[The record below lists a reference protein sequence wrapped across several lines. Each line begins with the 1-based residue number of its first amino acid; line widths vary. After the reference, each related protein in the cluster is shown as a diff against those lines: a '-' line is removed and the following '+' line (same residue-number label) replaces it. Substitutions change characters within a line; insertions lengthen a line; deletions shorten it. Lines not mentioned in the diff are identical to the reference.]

1 MGKGSL
7 YPYRVR
13 INDPQLAQVLL
24 MVNKRRIAKIPTIK
38 TSQRAGQKLKPIRK
52 DIIIGND
59 RRYNKNFIALP
70 PELDLDF
77 IPKGNAYDFIF
88 RNIF

>member
-1 MGKGSL
+1 MKGSL
-7 YPYRVR
+7 YPFKVR
-13 INDPQLAQVLL
+13 IKDPELARVLI
-24 MVNKRRIAKIPTIK
+24 MVNERRVAKIPNIQI
-38 TSQRAGQKLKPIRK
+38 SQKVGQKLKPIRR

-70 PELDLDF
+70 PELNLDF
-77 IPKGNAYDFIF
+77 IPKGKAYDFIF